1 MKKIKF
7 FSTDINVR
15 EKTILIRLDLN
26 VPLNDK
32 KISDTT
38 RIDFVLP
45 FLKKLSSDKAKV
57 VILSH
62 LGRPNGKKI
71 KEMSL
76 FPIFQYLKKNFF
88 EIVFFLDDEININLK
103 NKISNFKY
111 GDIILL
117 ENIRYCRKNI
127 GKLFKVVFI
136 NKDLSE
142 DKLKIFLKETK
153 KFYLN

>member
-26 VPLNDK
+26 VPFNDK

-45 FLKKLSSDKAKV
+45 FLKKLSSGKAKV

-76 FPIFQYLKKNFF
+76 FPIFQYLKKRLVKLYFF
-88 EIVFFLDDEININLK
+88 
-103 NKISNFKY
+103 
-111 GDIILL
+111 
-117 ENIRYCRKNI
+117 
-127 GKLFKVVFI
+127 
-136 NKDLSE
+136 
-142 DKLKIFLKETK
+142 
-153 KFYLN
+153 